1 MGFENIVILV
11 IAVGFLAVVGVLTFK
26 IVPQNEAF
34 VIERLGKY
42 NKTLEAGLHILIPF
56 VDRVAYKH
64 SLKEMVVNVPQQ
76 EAITKDNI
84 SVGIDG
90 ILYIKVTDAKKAS
103 YGIDDYF
110 LAAAQLSQ
118 TTVRSEIGK
127 MELEA
132 TFEERDKLNLAVVSE
147 VDKAA
152 QTWGVK
158 VMRFEIKDINPP
170 ASIKDAMEKKMKA
183 EREKRA
189 IIETSEGQKQAA
201 INKAE
206 GEKEA
211 AIAASEGEKQ
221 KRINEAEGEKKAV
234 IAAAEAEAEKIS
246 KVATASAEAI
256 NKIAAALKSEGGHDA
271 MNMKLAQEYIGAFS
285 NIAKEGNTILL
296 PADTGNA
303 GGMVA
308 SIMQIAE
315 TIKHKSA

>member
-84 SVGIDG
+84 SVGIDA
-90 ILYIKVTDAKKAS
+90 ILYIKVNDAYKAS

-110 LAAAQLSQ
+110 LAASQLAQ

-132 TFEERDKLNLAVVSE
+132 TFEGRAKLNTAVVAE
-147 VDKAA
+147 VDAA
-152 QTWGVK
+152 AETWGVK
-158 VMRFEIKDINPP
+158 VLRFEIRDINPP
-170 ASIKDAMEKKMKA
+170 ASIKDAMEKKMRA

-189 IIETSEGQKQAA
+189 LIEKSEGEKQAA
-201 INKAE
+201 INIAE
-206 GEKEA
+206 GQKQSV
-211 AIAASEGEKQ
+211 IAASEAEQQ

-234 IAAAEAEAEKIS
+234 IAAAEAQSEQIK
-246 KVATASAEAI
+246 KVAEASAEAI
-256 NKIAAALKSEGGHDA
+256 NKIAAALKSEGGQDA
-271 MNMKLAQEYIGAFS
+271 MNMKLAQEYIDAFKS
-285 NIAKEGNTILL
+285 IAKEGNTILL
-296 PADTGNA
+296 PTDTGNA

-308 SIMQIAE
+308 SMMQIAE
-315 TIKHKSA
+315 TIKQKSA